1 MIRVLLSDACK
12 RYSVILNAWPS
23 TVSRRHTTRAE
34 QPESRTSKSVSGT
47 YMESQGADRADA
59 GVQLDED
66 SIAALI
72 RFFRLLDK
80 WDHEVTNGKVV

>member
-1 MIRVLLSDACK
+1 MRLLLSDACK
-12 RYSVILNAWPS
+12 RYSVVSNAWLS

-34 QPESRTSKSVSGT
+34 EPKSRNSERVSGS
-47 YMESQGADRADA
+47 YMECQHANRASA
-59 GVQLDED
+59 GVQLDEE

-72 RFFRLLDK
+72 RFFKLLDK